1 VSIGRKYRIR
11 GLALAAISSTAIAG
25 LMFVPGAANADP
37 GPTLEQARKQVAE
50 LQHQAEVAGEAA
62 NDLRDD
68 IAAARSRVNAVNN
81 GIASQQKQ
89 VDAIRTQIGALAV
102 ANYQQ
107 SGMTTT
113 AQLLLSRDPDQFLTQ
128 ASTARAFAGQQ
139 NAVLQKFQTAQGRL
153 TDLQAAAQTELAA
166 LNSVQ
171 AKQNDL
177 KKKLQNNLDK
187 AQAVLDKLSKA
198 ERDKLAAEQ
207 AAQEAVRTQ
216 RPSRDSTTSRPAT
229 PDVPA
234 SGSGRGA
241 IALQYA
247 LNQLGDP
254 YVWGADGPSSFDCS
268 GLTMAAWRQAG
279 VSLSHSSSAQAGEGR
294 PVSRSQL
301 QPGDLVFFYS
311 PISHVGLYY
320 GGGKVV
326 HAPHPGASVEIAPIS
341 EMPYN
346 GAVRPG

>member
-1 VSIGRKYRIR
+1 MGRKYRTR
-11 GLALAAISSTAIAG
+11 GLALAAISSTALAG
-25 LMFVPGAANADP
+25 LMLVPGAANADP
-37 GPTLEQARKQVAE
+37 KPTLEQARKQVAE
-50 LQHQAEVAGEAA
+50 LRHQAEVAGEAA

-68 IAAARSRVNAVNN
+68 ITAAKGRVNAVNN
-81 GIASQQKQ
+81 GIDRQQKQ
-89 VDAIRTQIGALAV
+89 VDTIRTQIGALAV

-128 ASTARAFAGQQ
+128 ASTAQAFAGQQ
-139 NAVLQKFQTAQGRL
+139 NAVLQKFQTAEGRL
-153 TDLQAAAQTELAA
+153 TDLQAAEQTELAA

-177 KKKLQNNLDK
+177 KKKLQSNLDK
-187 AQAVLDKLSKA
+187 AEAVLDKLTKA

-207 AAQEAVRTQ
+207 AAETAARTR
-216 RPSRDSTTSRPAT
+216 RPSRDSTTSRPAY
-229 PDVPA
+229 PEVPA
-234 SGSGRGA
+234 SGRGA
-241 IALQYA
+241 VALNYA
-247 LNQLGDP
+247 LDQLGDP
-254 YVWGADGPSSFDCS
+254 YAWGADGPSSFDCS

-279 VSLSHSSSAQAGEGR
+279 VSLSHSSRGQAGEGR

-320 GGGKVV
+320 GGGKIV
-326 HAPHPGASVEIAPIS
+326 HAPHPGAGVEIAPIS